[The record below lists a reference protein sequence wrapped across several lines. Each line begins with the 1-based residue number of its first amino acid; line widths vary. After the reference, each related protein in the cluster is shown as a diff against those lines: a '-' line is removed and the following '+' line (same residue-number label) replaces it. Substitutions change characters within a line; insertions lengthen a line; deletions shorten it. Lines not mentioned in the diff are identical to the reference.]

1 MTQNDTAVYAP
12 PTALGPSITVREAQQ
27 AVLRICAD
35 TEFSTP
41 QPHAWTYIIMS
52 VAAAISAMRHFIH
65 SISYPRYRPYL
76 AVVRVPAQLKV
87 NARALGLFK
96 MIRLVVHKYGIP
108 SPVNAFHQ
116 HAKALA
122 AVVVRSSRP
131 IITKS
136 PSVATLSRN
145 NVIPARRM
153 KSADLSMPA

>member
-52 VAAAISAMRHFIH
+52 VAAAVSAMRHFIH

-96 MIRLVVHKYGIP
+96 MRVG
-108 SPVNAFHQ
+108 
-116 HAKALA
+116 
-122 AVVVRSSRP
+122 RSSCARISSAGVAP
-131 IITKS
+131 PWPRKCRTTVSIT
-136 PSVATLSRN
+136 ASR
-145 NVIPARRM
+145 ILRRW
-153 KSADLSMPA
+153 S